1 MIGSNFNA
9 LKIFYHWSHFLF
21 NQDIKKTNNEVRVF
35 NFSNYLMNKKK
46 ITDKETK
53 NMYPCTTKDTVFK

>member
-21 NQDIKKTNNEVRVF
+21 SQDIKKTNNEVRVF

-46 ITDKETK
+46 TDKETK